1 MYNYCNSCG
10 VGVCQT
16 AINILNQIAGLVC
29 GGTVGGQSG
38 GTATGGCYCHHGNGT
53 TGNNTNGVTGNGG
66 NGCYQGRWQGCYGNT
81 YSFPVTGRVYVTGNG
96 WCTTEM
102 NVLLNGQ
109 MQNGQTVQTQ
119 NVGTTQTCGYG
130 GYGGYGRCG
139 CAFQAL
145 NF

>member
-38 GTATGGCYCHHGNGT
+38 GSATGGCCCHQGNGT

-66 NGCYQGRWQGCYGNT
+66 NGGNGCNQGCYQGCYGNT

-102 NVLLNGQ
+102 NVVLNGQ
-109 MQNGQTVQTQ
+109 STVQTQ
-119 NVGTTQTCGYG
+119 NGMASTANY